1 MKNIFYDAYSISMSR
16 MKLPQARAFTARTVI
31 QSPPLPE
38 FVIRAEDL
46 HASLEDPSV
55 RIIDLRPAA
64 HGGEGYIPGSVHL
77 DYERLVR
84 GCGSTEG
91 LMPEPEET
99 AEVLSSLGI
108 EPWHRV
114 VAYDDETGVE
124 AARFLWTLAAAGHGH
139 YALVN
144 GGFAAWEAA
153 GLPVA
158 ADVMKPGRTHYPIRR
173 FNGAMVD
180 KAYVLES
187 LARTDV
193 TIVDTRSEAE
203 FAGKDVRARRG
214 GRIPGAVHF
223 NWMSAIDL
231 FGSGQLLPRETL
243 MAKLADIGV
252 FPEGEVI
259 LYCQA
264 NRRCAHTFVVLKWL
278 GFDRVR
284 SYAGSWSEWGNA
296 DDTPIEH

>member
-1 MKNIFYDAYSISMSR
+1 MPR
-16 MKLPQARAFTARTVI
+16 MNLPQTRTFAGRTVI
-31 QSPPLPE
+31 QPPPFPE

-46 HASLEDPSV
+46 HAVADDPSV
-55 RIIDLRPAA
+55 RVIDLRPAA

-77 DYERLVR
+77 DYARLVR
-84 GCGSTEG
+84 GRGTLEG
-91 LMPEPEET
+91 LMPDPEEISD
-99 AEVLSSLGI
+99 VLSSLGI

-124 AARFLWTLAAAGHGH
+124 AARLLWTLAVAGHGH
-139 YALVN
+139 YALLD

-158 ADVMKPGRTHYPIRR
+158 ASAMTPRRSRYPVRQY
-173 FNGAMVD
+173 NGAMVD
-180 KAYVLES
+180 KAYVLEA
-187 LARTDV
+187 LARPEV
-193 TIVDTRSEAE
+193 AIVDTRNEAE
-203 FAGKDVRARRG
+203 FAGQDVRARRG

-223 NWMSAIDL
+223 DWMSAIDL
-231 FGSGQLLPRETL
+231 FGSGELLPREIL
-243 MAKLADIGV
+243 MTKLADIGV

>member
-1 MKNIFYDAYSISMSR
+1 MKQPQTRAYTGR
-16 MKLPQARAFTARTVI
+16 TAI
-31 QSPPLPE
+31 QTPPLPE

-46 HASLEDPSV
+46 HASLWDPSV

-77 DYERLVR
+77 DQERLVR
-84 GCGSTEG
+84 GRGPLEG
-91 LMPEPEET
+91 LLPEPGVT
-99 AEVLSSLGI
+99 ADVLSSLGI

-124 AARFLWTLAAAGHGH
+124 AARLLWTLAVAGHGH
-139 YALVN
+139 YALLD

-158 ADVMKPGRTHYPIRR
+158 DAAVTPGRSQYPVMQY
-173 FNGAMVD
+173 NGAMVD
-180 KAYVLES
+180 KAYVLQA
-187 LARTDV
+187 LRRPGVA
-193 TIVDTRSEAE
+193 IVDTRNEAE
-203 FAGKDVRARRG
+203 FAGEDVRARRG

-231 FGSGQLLPRETL
+231 FGTGELLPRETL

-252 FPEGEVI
+252 SPEREVI
-259 LYCQA
+259 LYCQS

-296 DDTPIEH
+296 EDTPIEH

>member
-1 MKNIFYDAYSISMSR
+1 MN
-16 MKLPQARAFTARTVI
+16 LPQARTFAGRTAI
-31 QSPPLPE
+31 LSPPFPE

-46 HASLEDPSV
+46 HAVADDPSV

-77 DYERLVR
+77 DYARLVR
-84 GCGSTEG
+84 GRGPLEG
-91 LMPEPEET
+91 LMPEPEEI
-99 AEVLSSLGI
+99 ADVLSSLGI

-124 AARFLWTLAAAGHGH
+124 AARLLWTLAVAGHGH
-139 YALVN
+139 YALLD

-158 ADVMKPGRTHYPIRR
+158 AFAAPPERSRYPVGQY
-173 FNGAMVD
+173 NGAVVD
-180 KAYVLES
+180 KAYVLEA
-187 LARTDV
+187 LARPEV
-193 TIVDTRSEAE
+193 VIVDTRNEAE
-203 FAGKDVRARRG
+203 FAGQDVRARRG

-223 NWMSAIDL
+223 DWMSAIDL
-231 FGSGQLLPRETL
+231 FGSGELLPRKIL
-243 MAKLADIGV
+243 MTKLADIGV
-252 FPEGEVI
+252 FPEREVI

>member
-1 MKNIFYDAYSISMSR
+1 MN
-16 MKLPQARAFTARTVI
+16 LPLTRTFAGRTVI
-31 QSPPLPE
+31 QSPPFPE

-46 HASLEDPSV
+46 HAGADDPSV
-55 RIIDLRPAA
+55 RVIDLRPAA

-77 DYERLVR
+77 DYARLVR
-84 GCGSTEG
+84 GRGTLEG
-91 LMPEPEET
+91 LMPEPGEI

-124 AARFLWTLAAAGHGH
+124 AARLLWTLAVAGHGH
-139 YALVN
+139 YALLD

-158 ADVMKPGRTHYPIRR
+158 ASAMAPRRSRYPVGQY
-173 FNGAMVD
+173 NGAMVD
-180 KAYVLES
+180 KAYVLEA
-187 LARTDV
+187 LARPEV
-193 TIVDTRSEAE
+193 AIVDTRNEAE
-203 FAGKDVRARRG
+203 FAGQDVRARRG

-223 NWMSAIDL
+223 DWMSAIDL
-231 FGSGQLLPRETL
+231 FGSGELLPRETL
-243 MAKLADIGV
+243 MTKLADIGV